1 MLGCAWISAEPT
13 LVDNTLLVVFLPL
26 SLAVVMAGL
35 GLHLTL
41 ADFRRVLS
49 VPRAVGVALAVQS
62 LLLPPLAFG
71 LARLAGL
78 PGELGLGLVLLAAS
92 PGGVTANI
100 FSHIAR
106 GDVALNITLTA
117 INSLLALVTLP
128 LWTALALSVFVGDEA
143 RVPPPIGKV
152 FEVAMLVIVPVALG
166 MVLRQWR
173 PALASAAERPVRL
186 MSSVLLG
193 LLIAL
198 AFISEW
204 PTVRAFLPVV
214 GLACVA
220 FNLLSLLSGY
230 VAARAAR
237 LAEPQAIAI
246 GFEIGI
252 HNGTLAIFIAI
263 EVLQRS
269 QAAIAPAVYA
279 LSMYLTGAIFA
290 AWLLHKR
297 KGRT

>member
-1 MLGCAWISAEPT
+1 MTTTDTTTTAPT
-13 LVDNTLLVVFLPL
+13 TEA
-26 SLAVVMAGL
+26 AV
-35 GLHLTL
+35 
-41 ADFRRVLS
+41 
-49 VPRAVGVALAVQS
+49 
-62 LLLPPLAFG
+62 
-71 LARLAGL
+71 
-78 PGELGLGLVLLAAS
+78 
-92 PGGVTANI
+92 I
-100 FSHIAR
+100 Y
-106 GDVALNITLTA
+106 
-117 INSLLALVTLP
+117 
-128 LWTALALSVFVGDEA
+128 
-143 RVPPPIGKV
+143 
-152 FEVAMLVIVPVALG
+152 LG

-220 FNLLSLLSGY
+220 FNLASLLSGY

-290 AWLLHKR
+290 AWLLHRR